1 MHIERLLQKSRGQ
14 HQRALSVLRSFAL
27 RATQPGGGQECAA
40 ASAECLT
47 TTIAPALRRC
57 LPAQKEVA
65 DKEYI
70 YKSSSTSSVQPA
82 ATKTGRTKAALD
94 GSQSEDMAAESER
107 YGLMITRIPSMFF

>member
-82 ATKTGRTKAALD
+82 ATKTGRTKADLSMVLNPRIWPRRAR
-94 GSQSEDMAAESER
+94 DMGDD
-107 YGLMITRIPSMFF
+107 Y

>member
-82 ATKTGRTKAALD
+82 ATKTGPVHKAP
-94 GSQSEDMAAESER
+94 SMVVEDMAEPRRAR
-107 YGLMITRIPSMFF
+107 DMGDDY